1 MIAVL
6 GEDETLHMLTRVY
19 YKCLDL
25 KTEKGNLITKQTVLR
40 DFLFQIWT
48 LHVELIIYCTL

>member
-1 MIAVL
+1 MMVVL

-25 KTEKGNLITKQTVLR
+25 KTLNTETS
-40 DFLFQIWT
+40 LFQIWT
-48 LHVELIIYCTL
+48 LHVELIICNCTL